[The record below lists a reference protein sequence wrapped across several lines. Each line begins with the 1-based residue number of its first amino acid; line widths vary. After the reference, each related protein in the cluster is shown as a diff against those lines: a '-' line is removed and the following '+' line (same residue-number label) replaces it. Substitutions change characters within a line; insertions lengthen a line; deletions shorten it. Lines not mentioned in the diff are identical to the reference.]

1 MKNQIAE
8 HVVEIKLCSS
18 AYSTEKSSRG
28 LVSVPASP
36 HFASP
41 KIRRSKVDLVLGSM
55 SKLGQQVESITRGIR
70 EHVRIG
76 PKITEIAKGKLRM
89 GARILQV
96 GGVKKVFR
104 KNFSVRK
111 GEKLLKVS
119 QCYLSTTAGPIA
131 GLLFITNEKVAFCSE
146 RSIKI
151 SSPAGDVVKLHYK
164 VLIPLGKIKR
174 SYESENVKD
183 PSRKYIEIVTAD
195 NFEFWFMGFL
205 NYQKTFRYLQQAVS
219 KAR

>member
-18 AYSTEKSSRG
+18 AYLTEKSSKR

-41 KIRRSKVDLVLGSM
+41 KIRQSKVDLVLGSM
-55 SKLGQQVESITRGIR
+55 SKLGQQVEM
-70 EHVRIG
+70 RIG
-76 PKITEIAKGKLRM
+76 PKISEIAKGKIRM

-174 SYESENVKD
+174 SYESENAKD

>member
-1 MKNQIAE
+1 MKKDVPE
-8 HVVEIKLCSS
+8 HVVEIQPCSS
-18 AYSTEKSSRG
+18 ANSVETSSKG

-36 HFASP
+36 YFASP
-41 KIRRSKVDLVLGSM
+41 KIRQSKVDLVLGSM
-55 SKLGQQVESITRGIR
+55 SKFGQQVESLTRGIR

-89 GARILQV
+89 GARILRV
-96 GGVKKVFR
+96 GGVKTVFR
-104 KNFSVRK
+104 KNFSIRK

-131 GLLFITNEKVAFCSE
+131 GLLFITNEKIAFCSE

-151 SSPAGDVVKLHYK
+151 SSPAGDFVKLHYK
-164 VLIPLGKIKR
+164 VLIPLGKVKR
-174 SYESENVKD
+174 SYVSENVTD
-183 PSRKYIEIVTAD
+183 PSMKYIEIVTAD

-205 NYQKTFRYLQQAVS
+205 NYQKTFRYLQQTVS